1 MSMIHKFSMDGYNI
15 VLDVNGGGVHVL
27 DEVAY
32 DLVDLFEEKSKEEII
47 DTLSKDYKREQ
58 IEEAYEEIES
68 LKEEGLLFT
77 EDTYQ
82 EHPSFVNRKKVVK
95 ALCLHVSK
103 KVVKALCLHVSHD
116 CNLKCKYCFAS
127 QGDFGGEKEM
137 MSFEVGKKAID
148 YLIANSGNRR
158 NLEIDFFGGEPLMN
172 FDIVKELV
180 AYGRKVEKENGKN
193 IRFTITTNGVLLD
206 DDKID
211 YINEHMHNVVLSL
224 DGRKEINDNMR
235 PTVNDKGSYDV
246 IMPKFKKLVDKRPI
260 NEHMH
265 NVVLSLDGRKEI
277 NDNMRPTVNDK
288 GSYDVIMPKF
298 KKLVDKRPKDKYYYI
313 RGTFTR
319 DNLDFSE
326 DVLHF
331 ANEGF
336 KLTSVEPV
344 VGDESNPYAL
354 REEDM
359 DKVFAEY
366 EKLAKQYAKRKL
378 DGEDF
383 TFFHFVVDLNQGP
396 CVIKRITGCGAGN
409 EYLAVTPNGDIYP
422 CHQFV
427 GNDDFKLANILDD
440 EVIIPQEISNMFRD
454 AHVYSKE
461 DCKTCWNKFYC
472 SGGCHANAIN
482 FNDDIKK
489 PYELG
494 CEMQKKRTECSI
506 MIQAKLMLEGE

>member
-27 DEVAY
+27 DDVAY
-32 DLVDLFEEKSKEEII
+32 DLVDLFEEKSMEEIV
-47 DTLSKDYKREQ
+47 DALNKDYTKEQ
-58 IEEAYEEIES
+58 IEEAYDEIKT

-82 EHPSFVNRKKVVK
+82 NHPSFVNRKKVVK
-95 ALCLHVSK
+95 ALCLHV
-103 KVVKALCLHVSHD
+103 AHD

-127 QGDFGGEKEM
+127 QGDFGGSKEM

-172 FDIVKELV
+172 FDVVKELV
-180 AYGRKVEKENGKN
+180 EYGRKVEKENNKN
-193 IRFTITTNGVLLD
+193 IRFTMTTNGILLD

-235 PTVNDKGSYDV
+235 PTLNDKGSYDV
-246 IMPKFKKLVDKRPI
+246 IMPKFKKLVEKRA
-260 NEHMH
+260 
-265 NVVLSLDGRKEI
+265 
-277 NDNMRPTVNDK
+277 
-288 GSYDVIMPKF
+288 
-298 KKLVDKRPKDKYYYI
+298 KDKYYYI

-319 DNLDFSE
+319 DNLDFGE

-331 ANEGF
+331 ADQGF
-336 KLTSVEPV
+336 ALTSVEPV

-354 REEDM
+354 RKEDM
-359 DKVFAEY
+359 EKVFAEY

-427 GNDDFKLANILDD
+427 GNDDFKLANIMD
-440 EVIIPQEISNMFRD
+440 EEVVIPQEITDTFRN

-461 DCKTCWNKFYC
+461 DCKKCWNKFYC

-482 FNDDIKK
+482 FNNDINK

>member
-47 DTLSKDYKREQ
+47 DTLSKDYTREQ

-82 EHPSFVNRKKVVK
+82 EHPSFVNR
-95 ALCLHVSK
+95 K

-211 YINEHMHNVVLSL
+211 Y
-224 DGRKEINDNMR
+224 
-235 PTVNDKGSYDV
+235 
-246 IMPKFKKLVDKRPI
+246 I

>member
-27 DEVAY
+27 DNVAY
-32 DLVDLFEEKSKEEII
+32 DLVDLFEDKSKEEIVQSLI
-47 DTLSKDYKREQ
+47 KNYTKEQ
-58 IEEAYEEIES
+58 IEEAYDEIKS

-82 EHPSFVNRKKVVK
+82 NHPSFVNR
-95 ALCLHVSK
+95 K

-172 FDIVKELV
+172 FDVVKQLV
-180 AYGRKVEKENGKN
+180 AYGREVEKANNKN
-193 IRFTITTNGVLLD
+193 IRFTITTNGILLD

-224 DGRKEINDNMR
+224 DGRRE
-235 PTVNDKGSYDV
+235 V
-246 IMPKFKKLVDKRPI
+246 
-260 NEHMH
+260 
-265 NVVLSLDGRKEI
+265 

-336 KLTSVEPV
+336 NLTSVEPV

-359 DKVFAEY
+359 ERVFAEY
-366 EKLAKQYAKRKL
+366 EKLAKKYAKRKL
-378 DGEDF
+378 EGEDF

-427 GNDDFKLANILDD
+427 GNDDFKLANILDE
-440 EVIIPQEISNMFRD
+440 EVVIPEDISNMFRD

-482 FNDDIKK
+482 FNNDIRK
-489 PYELG
+489 PYKLG

>member
-47 DTLSKDYKREQ
+47 DTLSKDYTREQ

-82 EHPSFVNRKKVVK
+82 EHPSFVNR
-95 ALCLHVSK
+95 K

-172 FDIVKELV
+172 FDVVKELV

-211 YINEHMHNVVLSL
+211 Y
-224 DGRKEINDNMR
+224 
-235 PTVNDKGSYDV
+235 
-246 IMPKFKKLVDKRPI
+246 I

>member
-27 DEVAY
+27 DDIAY
-32 DLVDLFEEKSKEEII
+32 DLVDLYEEKSKEEIVEC
-47 DTLSKDYKREQ
+47 LNKDYTKEQ
-58 IEEAYEEIES
+58 IEEAYDEITS

-77 EDTYQ
+77 EDTY
-82 EHPSFVNRKKVVK
+82 ENHPSFVNR
-95 ALCLHVSK
+95 K

-148 YLIANSGNRR
+148 YLISNSGNRR

-172 FDIVKELV
+172 FDVVKQLV
-180 AYGRKVEKENGKN
+180 AYGRKVEKENNKN
-193 IRFTITTNGVLLD
+193 IRFTITTNGILLD

-224 DGRKEINDNMR
+224 DGRKEVNDNMR
-235 PTVNDKGSYDV
+235 PTVNDRGSYDV
-246 IMPKFKKLVDKRPI
+246 IMPKFKKLVEKR
-260 NEHMH
+260 
-265 NVVLSLDGRKEI
+265 S
-277 NDNMRPTVNDK
+277 
-288 GSYDVIMPKF
+288 
-298 KKLVDKRPKDKYYYI
+298 KDKYYYI

-319 DNLDFSE
+319 DNLDFSQ

-331 ANEGF
+331 ADEGF

-359 DKVFAEY
+359 EVVFAEY
-366 EKLAKQYAKRKL
+366 EKLAKQYAKRKI
-378 DGEDF
+378 DGDDF
-383 TFFHFVVDLNQGP
+383 TFFHFVIDLNQGP

-427 GNDDFKLANILDD
+427 GNEDFKLANIMD
-440 EVIIPQEISNMFRD
+440 EEVVIPQEISNTFRD

-482 FNDDIKK
+482 FNNDIRK

>member
-27 DEVAY
+27 DNVAY
-32 DLVDLFEEKSKEEII
+32 DLVDLFEDKSKEEIVQSLI
-47 DTLSKDYKREQ
+47 KNYTKEQ
-58 IEEAYEEIES
+58 IEEAYDEIKS

-82 EHPSFVNRKKVVK
+82 NHPSFVNR
-95 ALCLHVSK
+95 K

-172 FDIVKELV
+172 FDVVKQLV
-180 AYGRKVEKENGKN
+180 AYGREVEKANNKN
-193 IRFTITTNGVLLD
+193 IRFTITTNGILLD

-224 DGRKEINDNMR
+224 DGRRE
-235 PTVNDKGSYDV
+235 V
-246 IMPKFKKLVDKRPI
+246 
-260 NEHMH
+260 
-265 NVVLSLDGRKEI
+265 

-336 KLTSVEPV
+336 NLTSVEPV

-359 DKVFAEY
+359 EIVFAEY
-366 EKLAKQYAKRKL
+366 EKLAKKYAKRKL
-378 DGEDF
+378 EGEDF

-427 GNDDFKLANILDD
+427 GNDDFKLANILDE
-440 EVIIPQEISNMFRD
+440 EVVIPEDISNMFRD

-482 FNDDIKK
+482 FNNDIRK
-489 PYELG
+489 PYKLG

>member
-27 DEVAY
+27 DDIAY
-32 DLVDLFEEKSKEEII
+32 DLVDLYEEKSKEEIVEC
-47 DTLSKDYKREQ
+47 LNKDYTKEQ
-58 IEEAYEEIES
+58 IEEAYDEITS

-77 EDTYQ
+77 EDTY
-82 EHPSFVNRKKVVK
+82 ENHPSFVNR
-95 ALCLHVSK
+95 K

-148 YLIANSGNRR
+148 YLISNSGNRR

-172 FDIVKELV
+172 FDVVKQLV
-180 AYGRKVEKENGKN
+180 AYGRKVEKENNKN
-193 IRFTITTNGVLLD
+193 IRFTITTNGILLD

-224 DGRKEINDNMR
+224 DGRKEVNDNMR
-235 PTVNDKGSYDV
+235 PTVNDRGSYDV
-246 IMPKFKKLVDKRPI
+246 IMPKFKKLVEKR
-260 NEHMH
+260 
-265 NVVLSLDGRKEI
+265 S
-277 NDNMRPTVNDK
+277 
-288 GSYDVIMPKF
+288 
-298 KKLVDKRPKDKYYYI
+298 KDKYYYI

-319 DNLDFSE
+319 DNLDFSQ

-331 ANEGF
+331 ADEGF

-359 DKVFAEY
+359 EVVFAEY
-366 EKLAKQYAKRKL
+366 EKLAKQYAKRKI
-378 DGEDF
+378 DGDDF
-383 TFFHFVVDLNQGP
+383 TFFHFVIDLNQGP

-427 GNDDFKLANILDD
+427 GNEDFKLANIMD
-440 EVIIPQEISNMFRD
+440 EEVVLPQEISNMFRD

-482 FNDDIKK
+482 FNNDIRK